1 VRVAAGPGQL
11 GALGAHVATS
21 PALGKLELHTGGAGL
36 LLGLNRQNSPVTAR
50 LFRPEPTRAMLVGGL
65 SCVHLLAYR
74 ALALGVRVIV
84 QSARPAAWER
94 FAAEAGGGVGF
105 LQPEAAIDQP
115 ATAMFP
121 QLVIIDVGPSV
132 GELDSQAGTWRA
144 TLTVRDELTAWDA
157 DLLMRADVAV
167 LQPLSEVEAAL
178 AASTLGLHEVQ
189 EWMIRIRADMVTLAS
204 HGTVRW
210 ALLAASPAE
219 EQVVG
224 NIARY

>member
-1 VRVAAGPGQL
+1 MTTAVPGQL
-11 GALGAHVATS
+11 GGHIADQTALSH
-21 PALGKLELHTGGAGL
+21 LELHTGGAGL
-36 LLGLNRQNSPVTAR
+36 LLGLNRQHTPVTAR

-65 SCVHLLAYR
+65 SCVQLLAYR
-74 ALALGVRVIV
+74 ALALGVRVVV
-84 QSARPAAWER
+84 QSARPVAWER
-94 FAAEAGGGVGF
+94 FATEAGGGVGF
-105 LQPEAAIDQP
+105 IPPGTAIDQP
-115 ATAMFP
+115 ASAMFP

-132 GELDSQAGTWRA
+132 GELDAQAGTWRA
-144 TLTVRDELTAWDA
+144 TLTVRDELTAWDV

-167 LQPLSEVEAAL
+167 MQPLSEVEAAL

-189 EWMIRIRADMVTLAS
+189 EWMTRIRADMVTLAS

-224 NIARY
+224 NITRY